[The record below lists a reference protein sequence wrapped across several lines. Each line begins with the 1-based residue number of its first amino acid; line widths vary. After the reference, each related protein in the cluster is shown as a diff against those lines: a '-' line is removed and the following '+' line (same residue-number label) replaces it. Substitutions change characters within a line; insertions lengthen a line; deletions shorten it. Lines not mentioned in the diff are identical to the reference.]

1 MDNASSEYF
10 FLTDFLGTHKSHD
23 IQTLF
28 HTIFEPTLA
37 LSIAFT
43 KHLAAS
49 TTDTYSIL
57 LSIRTTQKF
66 AFLLQKRRM
75 PALDGYMNATS
86 MALWPLFQ
94 AVMDAQAESLRKF
107 GVPTGGRG
115 RGEVSLAPHIVT
127 VRFAGLLEGLLTL
140 SEEER
145 EDEPLV
151 NRYFPVIKSRCF
163 ERVLMSSLGRVR
175 SDFEAFLTKWS
186 ASIGD
191 GPRRERF
198 LYNNYSL
205 VKTILSVTPLLVLTL
220 TVENIDGKVADREKE
235 HFNSLVMAFSE
246 AQSPAPNRTQP
257 R

>member
-1 MDNASSEYF
+1 VDNASSEYF

-28 HTIFEPTLA
+28 HTIFEPTLV
-37 LSIAFT
+37 LSTAFT
-43 KHLAAS
+43 KHLATA
-49 TTDTYSIL
+49 TADTYSIL

-66 AFLLQKRRM
+66 AFSLQKRRM
-75 PALDGYMNATS
+75 PALDGYINATR
-86 MALWPLFQ
+86 MALWPRFQ
-94 AVMDAQAESLRKF
+94 AVMDAQAESLRRF

-115 RGEVSLAPHIVT
+115 RGEISLAPHIVT

-151 NRYFPVIKSRCF
+151 NRYFPAIEPNCF
-163 ERVLMSSLGRVR
+163 DRGLMASLGRVR

-205 VKTILSVTPLLVLTL
+205 VKTVLSVPLLLVLESNGDRVL
-220 TVENIDGKVADREKE
+220 MGRWRIGKRSISIV
-235 HFNSLVMAFSE
+235 
-246 AQSPAPNRTQP
+246 
-257 R
+257 